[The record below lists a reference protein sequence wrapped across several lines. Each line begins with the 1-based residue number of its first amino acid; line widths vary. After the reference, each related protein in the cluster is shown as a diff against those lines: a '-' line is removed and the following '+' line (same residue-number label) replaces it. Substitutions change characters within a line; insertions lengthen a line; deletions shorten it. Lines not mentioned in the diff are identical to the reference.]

1 MLQVDFD
8 FLIFSPMAF
17 FRHTALHLLLSL
29 IIISGLGA
37 RYASGIS
44 EVVVSEETTKT
55 PSAAELAKFSER
67 GSMSRPMPV
76 QRHGLSQ
83 ASLLDGAPKFAPL
96 PFLPIVA
103 VADIRHTEPRFAAPT
118 EISLSSPLTGSVR
131 VRAP

>member
-1 MLQVDFD
+1 ME
-8 FLIFSPMAF
+8 F

-37 RYASGIS
+37 RYVSGMG
-44 EVVVSEETTKT
+44 EVVVSEETSKA
-55 PSAAELAKFSER
+55 PSTAELAKFSEK

-96 PFLPIVA
+96 PFLPIIA
-103 VADIRHTEPRFAAPT
+103 VADIRHNEPRYAVQT
-118 EISLSSPLTGSVR
+118 EISLSSPLTGSVFA
-131 VRAP
+131 RAP